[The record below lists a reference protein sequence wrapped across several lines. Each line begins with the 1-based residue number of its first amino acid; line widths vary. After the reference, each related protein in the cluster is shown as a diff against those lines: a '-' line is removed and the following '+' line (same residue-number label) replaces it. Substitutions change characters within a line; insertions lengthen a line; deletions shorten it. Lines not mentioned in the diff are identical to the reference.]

1 MNNPDAI
8 WVKVIQSI
16 YGSDGGI
23 GASYSNH
30 FRNSIWGSIV
40 KVVNQMHAKDII
52 QIGSMHMRLGNGRHI
67 RFWED
72 VWLGEKSMKESFPRL
87 LI

>member
-1 MNNPDAI
+1 MNNQDAI

-16 YGSDGGI
+16 HESDGGI
-23 GASYSNH
+23 GASYCNH
-30 FRNSIWGSIV
+30 SRNTIWGSNL
-40 KVVNQMHAKDII
+40 KVVNQTHAKDII

-72 VWLGEKSMKESFPRL
+72 VWLGKNH
-87 LI
+87 